1 MARSDRKL
9 DQEIEA
15 FLNEAMSDDSAES
28 EKILHKA
35 ESKPWWL
42 DDDESDNEIGKGH
55 IFLKSNTS
63 GPTHSTPNDSKK
75 KSNENERSNFATA
88 LKENSTKVERVSNR
102 YARIGELSNNQK
114 GIKRYEGT
122 ISKDSLEDIS
132 EKSEEDSESKRNK
145 MQKKTVVIN
154 ETTSQV
160 AAPVI
165 ITAKP
170 PEDKMVHTESPLLLQ
185 ENSHPG
191 QDTLEE
197 MMDKQKFF
205 SELEQ
210 DASGTLDYGLL
221 NQQLSKTTSMDL
233 NVGGNNENSPI
244 LNSAYGKDPSE
255 TPPTQQKPS
264 LLSKVS
270 LMDSMGSSLNTT
282 GTSIQVDTGNSPVV
296 SKEYNKDVLKD
307 TEFVP
312 TQKEYS
318 GTVTSQEMEDLHVA
332 LQNIDMSSTIPPADR
347 SPPDHQ
353 FPSNI
358 HRTLESVEA
367 ATQLTD
373 ESHIQSPSETV
384 PANDGSDVID
394 SGINK
399 LTINDMFKNS
409 EPEPSARL
417 SNQDPDSS
425 LEQPTPVVYG
435 FDLMP
440 AVVAQSPDHDLSTSV
455 AASME
460 IVKTK
465 VKCQEKDPI
474 PPTQPK
480 KSTSNMKLQKTNQF
494 SKLPSSGYGQ
504 RSLTTS
510 KLKANSQV
518 SSSCSA
524 PVHKPG
530 LASCKTLPSKNK
542 PTTNNCRVTS
552 ASDLPPD
559 NDIQD
564 SEISQVCPQEK
575 GDNCKTDKI
584 NTEHIK
590 DLQTEVEYW
599 RNKWEEEKQQLL
611 QLKGII
617 AEMETNHEHSLN
629 QQKQIYE
636 NEIDRLKK
644 SNFVLNSK
652 ISKVEENVSDPAR
665 LSSEELA
672 ELQKELSEQ
681 QVLLSGYQTENERLY
696 NEMKQ
701 LKATYKV
708 TEDRMFRE
716 NQKLL
721 MELSNL
727 KNQHKFKE
735 NLYLSQV
742 SQQIASTH
750 NAMENA
756 HKSSSS
762 PTSSESGYCTNCGG
776 QPAIFAVSKIS
787 QLESQRQHAQD
798 ECELAKSQNSI
809 LEKTKKELET
819 QINLLIHQ
827 KEEMRQSL
835 QEVKNAKLEEFQVI
849 ECKLN
854 DERDQMKKQLQWY
867 AYNQQLL
874 DQDIA
879 VFKQKDKE
887 IDKLNKRIDQLQSE
901 AGRRLEENKLRLKE
915 KSTFQSR
922 IQDLER
928 QVREM
933 ERIFQ
938 KRNPNSLTTL
948 FLAARNLEQDED
960 TTSKESPPVIKV
972 LEEKVKKLESEM
984 EMKENL
990 EEKRIRSVEQKYN
1003 KLKFQYEEQ
1012 IEKLEQQVR
1021 QFQQKS
1027 SLGDH
1032 PYSHRLALEKELES
1046 VRERHRNETA
1056 ELQVQLEQLQ
1066 TTVDK
1071 LKKDDGHMRT
1081 EMEATRERESEIQ
1094 AQNQVL
1100 RKQLENSNQQATMLR
1115 TSVSRLQREK
1125 KQQQQQLIRQQVSAR
1140 QNSNTS
1146 DFNKRQKAKKND
1158 SSAAQKKFQENKNF
1172 PEIPEEILEENESL
1186 KTELDQLHLTIE
1198 QQKVEL
1204 YKTKAE
1210 SEASFWQMQEKH
1222 QVQIDALRLS
1232 HQRELQRILTEQ
1244 TLQNST
1250 SQVPELLSKVDAQQ
1264 ILINHLKEQ
1273 LASAQVDSEKLSAL
1287 KIREVVLENQVQ
1299 QLEDELKEAKASY
1312 SPDRRHFENLVSKIQ
1327 ELENK
1332 HSVRE
1337 KELQNIIKNG
1347 MKLQAPELEKEV
1359 NKWKQIAESKNQD
1372 IENYRV
1378 ELDSILNILQ
1388 SLQKQGLIIS
1398 GNGLKPLRVQNVNM
1412 SNH

>member
-1 MARSDRKL
+1 
-9 DQEIEA
+9 
-15 FLNEAMSDDSAES
+15 
-28 EKILHKA
+28 
-35 ESKPWWL
+35 
-42 DDDESDNEIGKGH
+42 
-55 IFLKSNTS
+55 
-63 GPTHSTPNDSKK
+63 
-75 KSNENERSNFATA
+75 
-88 LKENSTKVERVSNR
+88 
-102 YARIGELSNNQK
+102 
-114 GIKRYEGT
+114 
-122 ISKDSLEDIS
+122 
-132 EKSEEDSESKRNK
+132 
-145 MQKKTVVIN
+145 
-154 ETTSQV
+154 
-160 AAPVI
+160 
-165 ITAKP
+165 
-170 PEDKMVHTESPLLLQ
+170 
-185 ENSHPG
+185 
-191 QDTLEE
+191 
-197 MMDKQKFF
+197 
-205 SELEQ
+205 
-210 DASGTLDYGLL
+210 
-221 NQQLSKTTSMDL
+221 
-233 NVGGNNENSPI
+233 
-244 LNSAYGKDPSE
+244 
-255 TPPTQQKPS
+255 
-264 LLSKVS
+264 
-270 LMDSMGSSLNTT
+270 
-282 GTSIQVDTGNSPVV
+282 
-296 SKEYNKDVLKD
+296 
-307 TEFVP
+307 
-312 TQKEYS
+312 
-318 GTVTSQEMEDLHVA
+318 
-332 LQNIDMSSTIPPADR
+332 
-347 SPPDHQ
+347 
-353 FPSNI
+353 
-358 HRTLESVEA
+358 
-367 ATQLTD
+367 
-373 ESHIQSPSETV
+373 
-384 PANDGSDVID
+384 
-394 SGINK
+394 
-399 LTINDMFKNS
+399 
-409 EPEPSARL
+409 
-417 SNQDPDSS
+417 
-425 LEQPTPVVYG
+425 
-435 FDLMP
+435 
-440 AVVAQSPDHDLSTSV
+440 
-455 AASME
+455 
-460 IVKTK
+460 
-465 VKCQEKDPI
+465 
-474 PPTQPK
+474 
-480 KSTSNMKLQKTNQF
+480 
-494 SKLPSSGYGQ
+494 
-504 RSLTTS
+504 
-510 KLKANSQV
+510 
-518 SSSCSA
+518 
-524 PVHKPG
+524 
-530 LASCKTLPSKNK
+530 
-542 PTTNNCRVTS
+542 
-552 ASDLPPD
+552 
-559 NDIQD
+559 
-564 SEISQVCPQEK
+564 
-575 GDNCKTDKI
+575 
-584 NTEHIK
+584 
-590 DLQTEVEYW
+590 
-599 RNKWEEEKQQLL
+599 
-611 QLKGII
+611 
-617 AEMETNHEHSLN
+617 METNHEHSLN

-681 QVLLSGYQTENERLY
+681 HVLLSGYQTENERLY

-1081 EMEATRERESEIQ
+1081 EMEATRERGSEIQ